1 MAFTSQDSAS
11 IPGPSSTSVRS
22 RSDVDS
28 PHSPDPAAAIR
39 LRFLVPNPHDSVALS
54 KTLVDI
60 IKDVQATRRSQD
72 GNAYI
77 LSADQ
82 FEDLL
87 LLAQQ
92 NNRNASASGLASIE
106 NQLTELTNKIT
117 DVQHAVRGTRP
128 WSRPD
133 PLPPNGYTPLVPL
146 SDNTPPST
154 SYGGGSGR
162 ERERQPVGFVGADGR
177 IYGLMEDQRRMW
189 PYSSER
195 PTWHRDYDQSR
206 SSAAATGELPPWHPI
221 GRRSSRAEEGA
232 QPPSGDHQQHVVPRP
247 EPGSSAAA
255 SSAYDRDRDPARP
268 LTAARRSPGPGNHNH
283 GGGPPPSMATM
294 RFDSE
299 KPTRPIHHHMVPPL
313 SSTSVNN
320 HTPTSTAVT
329 DSSSKA
335 PSISFLVNPSYD
347 SPSRPVARESR
358 SPPPTHPPLPHPL
371 QRYEHNG
378 MDVDGHHRSMPD
390 GIDGTGSFSHP
401 GHSKS
406 SSKSGSRSD
415 ITAPGKRRIRNGA
428 CTFCREKK
436 LACRPGPMAD
446 DPNHTGP
453 PTCDQCYRRQ
463 RTCQHD
469 PEHRRRRRTALPPKK
484 PSGDSDEAKPN
495 GAAPVEVDGAEDM
508 TTRME
513 SEDPSIPTG
522 DSAED
527 RRTPRPT
534 TAATDEGVK
543 DEEVDQLD
551 WMQPD

>member
-1 MAFTSQDSAS
+1 MAYASQDNHSG
-11 IPGPSSTSVRS
+11 PGPSSSAGARS
-22 RSDVDS
+22 RSDIDS

-77 LSADQ
+77 LSPDQ
-82 FEDLL
+82 VDDLL

-128 WSRPD
+128 WARPD
-133 PLPPNGYTPLVPL
+133 PLPPNGYAPLVPI
-146 SDNTPPST
+146 SDTTPPST
-154 SYGGGSGR
+154 SYGGGSAR
-162 ERERQPVGFVGADGR
+162 ERQQQQQPVGFVGADGR

-195 PTWHRDYDQSR
+195 PTWSRDYDQSR
-206 SSAAATGELPPWHPI
+206 SSAAATGELPPWYPI
-221 GRRSSRAEEGA
+221 GRRSSRVEEA
-232 QPPSGDHQQHVVPRP
+232 TQPPSGDHQQHVVPRP

-255 SSAYDRDRDPARP
+255 SSAYDRDRDPVRP
-268 LTAARRSPGPGNHNH
+268 ISTGRRSPGPGNHH
-283 GGGPPPSMATM
+283 PGPPPPPMTTTM

-299 KPTRPIHHHMVPPL
+299 KPPRPTHHHHHHHGPQL
-313 SSTSVNN
+313 SSSSATN
-320 HTPTSTAVT
+320 HTSASTTVT

-347 SPSRPVARESR
+347 SPSRVVSRESR
-358 SPPPTHPPLPHPL
+358 SPPLSHPPLPHPI

-378 MDVDGHHRSMPD
+378 MDVDGHHRPMPD
-390 GIDGTGSFSHP
+390 GID
-401 GHSKS
+401 
-406 SSKSGSRSD
+406 
-415 ITAPGKRRIRNGA
+415 
-428 CTFCREKK
+428 
-436 LACRPGPMAD
+436 
-446 DPNHTGP
+446 
-453 PTCDQCYRRQ
+453 
-463 RTCQHD
+463 
-469 PEHRRRRRTALPPKK
+469 EHRRRRRTALPPKK
-484 PSGDSDEAKPN
+484 PSGDSDGARSN
-495 GAAPVEVDGAEDM
+495 GAAPVEVDAAEDM

-527 RRTPRPT
+527 GKTPRPN